1 MKLLDIVFALAVALA
16 VGACAPSGP
25 GEGPDRRRG
34 SHPLYAPQAVTGAD
48 VEEHLG
54 ARLDGSLSFKDTEG
68 RDVRLSEVFTG
79 EKPVLLVL
87 AYYHCPMLCGLV
99 LRGTA
104 QGLSDL
110 GWTPGREYR
119 VLTVSFDPR
128 DTTPAA
134 REKRQSTLVGLG
146 RPLASPDE
154 WPFLTGDEAS
164 IRSLADTLGFRFAY
178 DARVDAYA
186 HPAAIFAL
194 TPDGRV
200 SRYLYGVEF
209 SARDLRLALTEAGEG
224 RTGSFVDRV
233 LLTCYRFDPASRRFG
248 PYITGFMRVGGALIL
263 AVVGTLVGALL
274 LVERRRRAR
283 DRRGAVRS

>member
-1 MKLLDIVFALAVALA
+1 MKSFITVVTLALTL
-16 VGACAPSGP
+16 GACAPNGP

-34 SHPLYAPQAVTGAD
+34 DHPLSAPAAVTTAD

-54 ARLDGSLSFKDTEG
+54 AQLDRSLVFTDSEAHPVSLG
-68 RDVRLSEVFTG
+68 EVFTG
-79 EKPVLLVL
+79 ERPVLLVL
-87 AYYHCPMLCGLV
+87 AYYRCPMLCGLV

-104 QGLSDL
+104 QGLSEL

-119 VLTVSFDPR
+119 VVTVSFDPR
-128 DTTPAA
+128 DTSAAA
-134 REKRQSTLVGLG
+134 RDKRQSALAGLG
-146 RPLASPDE
+146 RAVDSPGD

-178 DARVDAYA
+178 DAHVDAYA

-224 RTGSFVDRV
+224 RTGSIVDRV

-263 AVVGTLVGALL
+263 ATVLGLVSALL
-274 LVERRRRAR
+274 IAERRRRAR
-283 DRRGAVRS
+283 DRRGAVRP

>member
-1 MKLLDIVFALAVALA
+1 MSSFKLLVILVLLLS
-16 VGACAPSGP
+16 ACAPNGP

-34 SHPLYAPQAVTGAD
+34 SHPLYAPDAVTSAD

-54 ARLDGSLSFKDTEG
+54 AQLDGSLTFKDTEG
-68 RDVRLSEVFTG
+68 REVRLAEVLAG
-79 EKPVLLVL
+79 DKPVLLVL

-99 LRGTA
+99 LRGAA

-128 DTTPAA
+128 DTPEAG
-134 REKRQSTLVGLG
+134 REKRQSTLAGLG
-146 RPLASPDE
+146 RPLESPRD

-209 SARDLRLALTEAGEG
+209 PARDLRLALTEAGEG
-224 RTGSFVDRV
+224 KTGSFIDRV

-248 PYITGFMRVGGALIL
+248 PYITGFMRLGGAFILLTVGG
-263 AVVGTLVGALL
+263 LVGALL
-274 LVERRRRAR
+274 IAERRRRSR
-283 DRRGAVRS
+283 DTRREVRS

>member
-1 MKLLDIVFALAVALA
+1 MKSLSLVLTLALLFC
-16 VGACAPSGP
+16 ACAPNSP

-34 SHPLYAPQAVTGAD
+34 SHPLQAPAAVASAD

-54 ARLDGSLSFKDTEG
+54 ARLDRSLSFKDTEG
-68 RDVRLSEVFTG
+68 RAVRLDELFTG
-79 EKPVLLVL
+79 DKPVLLVL

-99 LRGTA
+99 LRGA
-104 QGLSDL
+104 ANGLSDL
-110 GWTPGREYR
+110 AWTPGREYR
-119 VLTVSFDPR
+119 VVTVSFDPR
-128 DTTPAA
+128 DTTEAG
-134 REKRQSTLVGLG
+134 REKRQSTLAGLH
-146 RPLASPDE
+146 RPLASPGD

-178 DARVDAYA
+178 DERASAYA

-200 SRYLYGVEF
+200 ARYLYGVEF
-209 SARDLRLALTEAGEG
+209 PARDLRLALTEAGEG

-248 PYITGFMRVGGALIL
+248 PYITGFMRLGGAMILLAVGGLVLALAL
-263 AVVGTLVGALL
+263 A
-274 LVERRRRAR
+274 ERRRRAR
-283 DRRGAVRS
+283 LEKP

>member
-1 MKLLDIVFALAVALA
+1 MVLSLTLAL
-16 VGACAPSGP
+16 GACAPNGP

-34 SHPLYAPQAVTGAD
+34 AHPLYAPPAVAAAD

-54 ARLDGSLSFKDTEG
+54 ARIDGSLAFRDTEG
-68 RDVRLSEVFTG
+68 RDVRLGDVFTG
-79 EKPVLLVL
+79 DRPVLLVL

-99 LRGTA
+99 LRGAA

-128 DTTPAA
+128 DTTEAG
-134 REKRQSTLVGLG
+134 REKRQSTLAGLG
-146 RPLASPDE
+146 RPLASPAE
-154 WPFLTGDEAS
+154 WPFLTGDEAA

-200 SRYLYGVEF
+200 SRYLYGVDF
-209 SARDLRLALTEAGEG
+209 PARDLRLALTEAGEG
-224 RTGSFVDRV
+224 RTGSILDRV

-248 PYITGFMRVGGALIL
+248 PYITGFMRLGGALIL
-263 AVVGTLVGALL
+263 LAVTGLVSALAIG
-274 LVERRRRAR
+274 ERRRRAR
-283 DRRGAVRS
+283 ERRGEVRP

>member
-1 MKLLDIVFALAVALA
+1 MKALDSVVALA
-16 VGACAPSGP
+16 LALALGACAPNGP

-34 SHPLYAPQAVTGAD
+34 SHPLYAPAAVTSAD
-48 VEEHLG
+48 IEEHLG

-68 RDVRLSEVFTG
+68 RDVRLGEVFSG
-79 EKPVLLVL
+79 DKPVLLVL

-99 LRGTA
+99 LRGAA

-128 DTTPAA
+128 DTTAAA
-134 REKRQSTLVGLG
+134 REKRQSTLTGLG
-146 RPLASPDE
+146 RPLEAPGE

-164 IRSLADTLGFRFAY
+164 IGSLADTLGFRFAY

-248 PYITGFMRVGGALIL
+248 PYITGFMRLGGALIL
-263 AVVGTLVGALL
+263 IAVVGLIGALSIA
-274 LVERRRRAR
+274 ERKRRAR
-283 DRRGAVRS
+283 ERRGSVRP

>member
-1 MKLLDIVFALAVALA
+1 MNAYSTILTLALAL
-16 VGACAPSGP
+16 GACAPNGP

-34 SHPLYAPQAVTGAD
+34 DHPLYAPAAVTSAD

-54 ARLDGSLSFKDTEG
+54 AKLDGSLAFTDSEG
-68 RDVRLSEVFTG
+68 RRVRLGDVFSG

-104 QGLSDL
+104 QGLSEL

-119 VLTVSFDPR
+119 VVTVSFDPR
-128 DTTPAA
+128 DTTAAA
-134 REKRQSTLVGLG
+134 REKRQSTLAGLG
-146 RPLASPDE
+146 RAAPSPGE

-178 DARVDAYA
+178 DAHVDAYA

-224 RTGSFVDRV
+224 RTGSIVDRV

-263 AVVGTLVGALL
+263 ATVLGLVGALFL
-274 LVERRRRAR
+274 AERRRRAR
-283 DRRGAVRS
+283 DRRGAVRP

>member
-1 MKLLDIVFALAVALA
+1 MKALELVFTLALAL
-16 VGACAPSGP
+16 GACAPNAP

-34 SHPLYAPQAVTGAD
+34 THPLNAPPAVTAAD

-68 RDVRLSEVFTG
+68 RQVRLSEVFAG
-79 EKPVLLVL
+79 DKPVLLVL

-99 LRGTA
+99 LRGAA

-110 GWTPGREYR
+110 AWTPGREYR
-119 VLTVSFDPR
+119 VVTVSFDPR
-128 DTTPAA
+128 DTTEAA
-134 REKRQSTLVGLG
+134 REKRQSTLAGFG
-146 RPLASPDE
+146 RPLASAGE
-154 WPFLTGDEAS
+154 WPFLTGDEAT

-178 DARVDAYA
+178 DAHVDAYA

-209 SARDLRLALTEAGEG
+209 PARDLRLSLTEAGEG

-248 PYITGFMRVGGALIL
+248 PYITGFLRLGGGLILLVVGGLI
-263 AVVGTLVGALL
+263 GALAIG
-274 LVERRRRAR
+274 ERRRRAR
-283 DRRGAVRS
+283 ERRGEEQS

>member
-1 MKLLDIVFALAVALA
+1 MKALFAALLLALSL
-16 VGACAPSGP
+16 GACAPNGP

-34 SHPLYAPQAVTGAD
+34 AHPLNAPPAVVSAD

-54 ARLDGSLSFKDTEG
+54 ARLDGNLSFKDSEG
-68 RDVRLSEVFTG
+68 RQVRLAEVFAG
-79 EKPVLLVL
+79 DKPVLLVL

-99 LRGTA
+99 LRGAA
-104 QGLSDL
+104 QGFADL

-128 DTTPAA
+128 DTTEAA
-134 REKRQSTLVGLG
+134 REKRQSTLAGLG
-146 RPLASPDE
+146 RPAGSPGE

-200 SRYLYGVEF
+200 SRYLYGVDF
-209 SARDLRLALTEAGEG
+209 PARDLRLALTEAGEG
-224 RTGSFVDRV
+224 RSGSIVDRV

-248 PYITGFMRVGGALIL
+248 PYITGFMRLGGAFILITVAGLLGAL
-263 AVVGTLVGALL
+263 AVA
-274 LVERRRRAR
+274 ERRRRAR
-283 DRRGAVRS
+283 ASRGEVRP

>member
-1 MKLLDIVFALAVALA
+1 MKALSVLLTLVLLL
-16 VGACAPSGP
+16 GACAPVGP

-34 SHPLYAPQAVTGAD
+34 EHPLTSPPAVAAAD
-48 VEEHLG
+48 VDEHLG
-54 ARLDGSLSFKDTEG
+54 ARLDGDLAFKDSEG
-68 RDVRLSEVFTG
+68 RRVRLGDVFAG
-79 EKPVLLVL
+79 DKPVLLVL

-104 QGLSDL
+104 EGLAQL

-119 VLTVSFDPR
+119 VVTVSFDPR
-128 DTTPAA
+128 DTTDAA
-134 REKRQSTLVGLG
+134 REKRKSTLASLG
-146 RPLASPDE
+146 RPLGSPEE
-154 WPFLTGDEAS
+154 WPFLTGEEAS
-164 IRSLADTLGFRFAY
+164 IRALADTLGFRFAY

-209 SARDLRLALTEAGEG
+209 PARDLRLALTEAGEG
-224 RTGSFVDRV
+224 RSGSIVDRV

-248 PYITGFMRVGGALIL
+248 PYITGFMRLGGAFILVTVAGLLI
-263 AVVGTLVGALL
+263 ALS
-274 LVERRRRAR
+274 VSERRRRAR
-283 DRRGAVRS
+283 ASRAEARP

>member
-1 MKLLDIVFALAVALA
+1 MKLFPFTVILALLLA
-16 VGACAPSGP
+16 ACAPSGP

-34 SHPLYAPQAVTGAD
+34 SHPLTAPPLVASAD

-54 ARLDGSLSFKDTEG
+54 ARLDRSLSFKDTEG
-68 RDVRLSEVFTG
+68 REVRLGDVFTG
-79 EKPVLLVL
+79 DRPVLLVL

-99 LRGTA
+99 LRGA
-104 QGLSDL
+104 ARGLSDL

-128 DTTPAA
+128 DTTEAG
-134 REKRQSTLVGLG
+134 REKRQSTLTGLA
-146 RPLASPDE
+146 RPLASPGE

-178 DARVDAYA
+178 DPRVDAYA

-209 SARDLRLALTEAGEG
+209 PARDLRLALTEAGEG
-224 RTGSFVDRV
+224 RTGSLVDRV

-248 PYITGFMRVGGALIL
+248 PYIAGFMRLGGAVILL
-263 AVVGTLVGALL
+263 AVVGLVGALA
-274 LVERRRRAR
+274 VADRRRRAR
-283 DRRGAVRS
+283 ERRREERP

>member
-1 MKLLDIVFALAVALA
+1 MKAFQIIVTLALLL
-16 VGACAPSGP
+16 GACAPTGP

-34 SHPLYAPQAVTGAD
+34 SHPLYAPAAVASAD

-68 RDVRLSEVFTG
+68 REVRLGEVFDG
-79 EKPVLLVL
+79 DRPVILVL
-87 AYYHCPMLCGLV
+87 AYYHCPLLCGLV
-99 LRGTA
+99 LRGA
-104 QGLSDL
+104 ERGLSEL

-128 DTTPAA
+128 DTSEAG
-134 REKRQSTLVGLG
+134 REKRQSTLAGFG
-146 RPLASPDE
+146 RPLASPGD

-164 IRSLADTLGFRFAY
+164 IRALADTLGFRFAY

-224 RTGSFVDRV
+224 KTGSFVDRV

-248 PYITGFMRVGGALIL
+248 PYITGFMRVGGAFILIT
-263 AVVGTLVGALL
+263 VGGLLGALSL
-274 LVERRRRAR
+274 AERRRRAR
-283 DRRGAVRS
+283 ERRREVTP

>member
-1 MKLLDIVFALAVALA
+1 MKPFDLVVALGLLL
-16 VGACAPSGP
+16 GACSPDVP

-34 SHPLYAPQAVTGAD
+34 SHPLYAPPAVTSAD

-68 RDVRLSEVFTG
+68 REVRLAEVLSG
-79 EKPVLLVL
+79 EKPVILVL

-99 LRGTA
+99 LRGAA

-119 VLTVSFDPR
+119 VVTVSFDPR
-128 DTTPAA
+128 DTIEAA

-146 RPLASPDE
+146 RPLSSPRD

-164 IRSLADTLGFRFAY
+164 IASLADTLGFRFAY
-178 DARVDAYA
+178 DASVDAYA

-248 PYITGFMRVGGALIL
+248 PYITGFMRVGGAFIL
-263 AVVGTLVGALL
+263 VVVGGLVGALSIA
-274 LVERRRRAR
+274 ERRRRAR
-283 DRRGAVRS
+283 DRRGAVRP